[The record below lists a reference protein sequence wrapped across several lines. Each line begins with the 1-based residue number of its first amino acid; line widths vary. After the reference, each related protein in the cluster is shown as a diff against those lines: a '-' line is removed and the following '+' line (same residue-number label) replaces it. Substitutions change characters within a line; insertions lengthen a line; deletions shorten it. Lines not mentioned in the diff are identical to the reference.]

1 MKAGRAGM
9 TLIEVVVGLVVA
21 SAVSA
26 IGYAAFAAVTD
37 QGRRIMAQSGD
48 ARAATVRRTIG
59 EWLQSAVVVQ
69 GAQGSTF
76 RGLDDVREGI
86 PRDEVEFVTV
96 AATPAG
102 KSQTLVRLYI
112 DTDSLTIERGLTAE
126 LRDWAGTT
134 VQRIQLDT
142 TVDALDARYTSSLV
156 TVKRWMPSW
165 VSSSVLP
172 DVIEL
177 RFGGRN
183 VDDLLTLPIVTRVG
197 APR

>member
-1 MKAGRAGM
+1 MNGTRAGM

-21 SAVSA
+21 STVSA

-37 QGRRIMAQSGD
+37 QGQRIVAKSDD
-48 ARAATVRRTIG
+48 ARAATVRRTVVD
-59 EWLQSAVVVQ
+59 WLQSAVVVQ
-69 GAQGSTF
+69 GAQGSAF

-86 PRDEVEFVTV
+86 PRDEVEFVTA

-102 KSQTLVRLYI
+102 NSQTIVRLYI
-112 DTDSLTIERGLTAE
+112 DMDSLTIERGLTAE
-126 LRDWAGTT
+126 LHDWAGTT

-177 RFGGRN
+177 RFGGSN
-183 VDDLLTLPIVTRVG
+183 VDNLLALPILTRVG
-197 APR
+197 SPR